1 MKVKLLLVVIVFF
14 VILICNNAKAYN
26 LNDAVITVL
35 QNNEEI
41 QGAKKKLET
50 EILKKPKVATEF
62 LPNIALELNQTFH
75 DNRNFNDSSKPI
87 KYHQGS
93 LILRIEQEIYSGGST
108 IAKIAAVD
116 AEINVAYQEYTKML
130 NGVVYKTIQAYQNVL
145 TARESVKVQIQ
156 NTAMA
161 EKNVKKAKVAV
172 KLGADTKTSLYLAE
186 ASFSEVKSR
195 LEDYKVQQV
204 QAEAYFKYYV
214 GEEAPEKM
222 EGINLKKY
230 KEVPTLKDFK
240 ALVSQK
246 NPDIIEVKNRLKA
259 SKQGINIATSELMP
273 KVSLFGQILKQD
285 GPIYKG
291 VGRGLSQIRNDGD
304 TYGIRMTIPVFSRGL
319 GYINISEA
327 RKEEKMFEHNL
338 RNTVYAIQAETTST
352 WNNYISSDNIYN
364 LLRKAEENYYKT
376 YLSIQTEFDVGAK
389 TISEVIKRQQ
399 DYNHSTIV
407 RLQKEQESKLAL
419 FKIYKL
425 IGNLPQVIKNSASVV
440 K

>member
-1 MKVKLLLVVIVFF
+1 MKVKLLLIMIVFF

-93 LILRIEQEIYSGGST
+93 LILRIEQGIYSGGST
-108 IAKIAAVD
+108 IAKIAAA

-130 NGVVYKTIQAYQNVL
+130 NEVVYKTIQAYQNVL

-246 NPDIIEVKNRLKA
+246 NPDIIEAKNRLKA

-273 KVSLFGQILKQD
+273 KVSLFGQILRQD
-285 GPIYKG
+285 GTFRY
-291 VGRGLSQIRNDGD
+291 RDTALQIRSDGD

-327 RKEEKMFEHNL
+327 RKKEKMFEHNL

-425 IGNLPQVIKNSASVV
+425 IGSLPQVIKNSASVV

>member
-1 MKVKLLLVVIVFF
+1 MKVKLLLIVIVFF

-108 IAKIAAVD
+108 IAKIAAAD

-130 NGVVYKTIQAYQNVL
+130 NEVVYKTIQAYQNVL
-145 TARESVKVQIQ
+145 TAKESVKVQIQ

-246 NPDIIEVKNRLKA
+246 NPDIIEAKNRLKA

-273 KVSLFGQILKQD
+273 KVSLFGQILRQD
-285 GPIYKG
+285 GPVYKE

-327 RKEEKMFEHNL
+327 RKKEKMFEHNL

-425 IGNLPQVIKNSASVV
+425 IGSLPQVIKNSASVV